1 MTTTGS
7 NDLGTSAVEDR
18 FIGALIDDKYRIVE
32 LIACGGMGRV
42 YRAVQVALDREVAV
56 KLLDMRALLN
66 SRVSE
71 KSAESFRHRFFIEA
85 ASLAKLNHPNTVV
98 VHDYGQCAPDV
109 YFIAMELLRGKTLLK
124 LIEEEGAIDY
134 RRVARIALQ
143 ICDSV
148 ADAHDQEFVHR
159 DLKPSNV
166 MITPRGE
173 DDLVKVL
180 DFGLVKRAKEDD
192 SELTQ
197 SGAMV
202 GTPRYM
208 PPEQIERGEVGPQSD
223 IYALG
228 ACLYHAL
235 AGYPPFQADSK
246 FRLMMAHL
254 ESEPKPM
261 NQEGARYVPPD
272 LEAVVL
278 RCMRKKPEDRYE
290 SMRELADA
298 ISHASGV
305 DQGASWR
312 PAATSKPPP
321 PLETEWDGETEYDRA
336 PRLYNYS
343 RSSLFSWGIGA
354 AGVLILA
361 SVGLHVVPAGEPR
374 EAMVPGVPIDP
385 HHRILIEPFK
395 PSIIDRALLSMRSD
409 VDEATSTEIDT
420 VATHEVF
427 LQTVPAGA
435 DVRYQGERLG
445 ETPLRIVVPDG
456 EVWRVSLRAQGYE
469 RRSVRLEAGEES
481 VKVRLKETVEAST
494 TRAVEP
500 AIVQTAKSERHAKPK
515 NEPKP
520 EASKRRPSEPAK
532 LRETDNRDPW
542 ADES

>member
-7 NDLGTSAVEDR
+7 NDLGTSAAEDR
-18 FIGALIDDKYRIVE
+18 FIGSLIDDKYRIVE
-32 LIACGGMGRV
+32 LVACGGMGRV

-124 LIEEEGAIDY
+124 MIEEEGAIDY

-148 ADAHDQEFVHR
+148 ADAHQQEFVHR

-166 MITPRGE
+166 MITSRGE

-261 NQEGARYVPPD
+261 NQDGGRYVPPD

-278 RCMRKKPEDRYE
+278 RCMRKKPDDRYG
-290 SMRELADA
+290 SMRELAEA
-298 ISHASGV
+298 ISQASGV
-305 DQGASWR
+305 DRAASWR
-312 PAATSKPPP
+312 PAATSMPPP

-354 AGVLILA
+354 ASVLVLA
-361 SVGLHVVPAGEPR
+361 SVGLRVVPAGEPR
-374 EAMVPGVPIDP
+374 AAMAPGVPIDP
-385 HHRILIEPFK
+385 HQRILIEPVM
-395 PSIIDRALLSMRSD
+395 PSIIDRAIRSMASD
-409 VDEATSTEIDT
+409 EGQVPPAE
-420 VATHEVF
+420 VVPTHEVF
-427 LQTVPAGA
+427 VQTVPAGA
-435 DVRYQGERLG
+435 DVRYQGELLG
-445 ETPLRIVVPDG
+445 ETPLRVEIPDG
-456 EVWRVSLRAQGYE
+456 EVWRVSLRAEGYE
-469 RRSVRLEAGEES
+469 RRSVRLEAERES
-481 VKVRLKETVEAST
+481 VKVRLKEKAAPSRP
-494 TRAVEP
+494 RADESSV
-500 AIVQTAKSERHAKPK
+500 VQTAKA
-515 NEPKP
+515 EPKGEP
-520 EASKRRPSEPAK
+520 KAEPKRESQRTRPSGATK